1 MDKNN
6 KLIELGLVV
15 KKIRED
21 KGFSQSE
28 LAYSIGK
35 DQQSIQRLEKGNINP
50 SYIYL
55 LEVCEGLDISLKEL
69 LDF

>member
-1 MDKNN
+1 MN
-6 KLIELGLVV
+6 KERRLIELGMEV
-15 KKIRED
+15 KRIREE
-21 KGFSQSE
+21 KGISQTQ

-35 DQQSIQRLEKGNINP
+35 DQPSINRLKKGNINP

-55 LEVCEGLDISLKEL
+55 LQICEGLDIKIKDL